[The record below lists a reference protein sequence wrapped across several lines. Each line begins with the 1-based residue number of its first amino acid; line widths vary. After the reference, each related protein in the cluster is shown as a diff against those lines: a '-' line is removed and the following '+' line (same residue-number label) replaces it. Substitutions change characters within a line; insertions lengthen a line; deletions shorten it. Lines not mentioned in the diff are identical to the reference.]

1 MTGLVRSN
9 GAMPTGQEIDTAVRI
24 AQNLA
29 ASGMFKDARQAE
41 QAFAKI
47 MLGRDLG
54 LSPTMAMTSIYVVE
68 GKPELSA
75 NLQAQLVKTYAGPE
89 GERYDYLVLEHTGE
103 VCVIEF
109 RRREKGGSWEPLG
122 TERFTIED
130 AKAAGLVRPNSPWTK
145 YPRNMLW
152 ARALSNGVNFHC
164 PEVARGLRVF
174 HEGELT
180 NARETPQFVV
190 DDDPI
195 THHAV
200 DAVDA
205 IELVGDIQ
213 RAEILGLLKA
223 LHAAGAQGLMQLLID
238 NGATDSSSFTAAAGS
253 LPASSAANVIAGL
266 RTMPV
271 SAAAQAAVTELRAMT
286 VPQADDG
293 DGEEADRWPPGE
305 EPSLYELDA
314 EARS

>member
-1 MTGLVRSN
+1 MTGLVRSS
-9 GAMPTGQEIDTAVRI
+9 GAMPSGQEIDTAVRI

-54 LSPTMAMTSIYVVE
+54 LSPTMAMTSIHVVE
-68 GKPELSA
+68 GKPEMSA
-75 NLQAQLVKTYAGPE
+75 NLQAQLVKTYVGPE

-103 VCVIEF
+103 VCVLEF
-109 RRREKGGSWEPLG
+109 RRRETCGEWKVLA
-122 TERFTIED
+122 TERFTIAD

-152 ARALSNGVNFHC
+152 ARAMSNGVNFHC
-164 PEVARGLRVF
+164 PEVMGGLRVF

-205 IELVGDIQ
+205 VELVGDLE

-223 LHAAGAQGLMQLLID
+223 LYAAGTPGLMNVLVEH
-238 NGATDSSSFTAAAGS
+238 GVTYTSSFTGAVETLPAAAA
-253 LPASSAANVIAGL
+253 PAVIAKL
-266 RTMPV
+266 RSMPV
-271 SAAAQAAVTELRAMT
+271 PAADNHG
-286 VPQADDG
+286 DDG
-293 DGEEADRWPPGE
+293 DVVDGPGGQLDLDEAR
-305 EPSLYELDA
+305 A
-314 EARS
+314 EA